1 MLKSYDRAIQPEGSG
16 SVASLELMKS
26 HPAPKRISRI
36 VLAAMIV
43 AQCGLYSFANGHVAR
58 DLGARPAQLASLNNL
73 PVFGDFDGDQRLDQA
88 DLHLA
93 GAHRC
98 IRVRFGDSRESHLE
112 FHETPQVPG
121 TLLTRDINHD
131 NKPDLIWVYHSQ
143 SEHMLVWLGDGVGHF
158 LKAAAESVDA
168 GLRALLF
175 GDSGPGITGF
185 VKDQQVYLTPVPV
198 SSELT
203 RDANLED
210 ESREAL
216 LIADRNKRRDLGLY
230 LSYLRE
236 RGPPLDTP
244 FA

>member
-1 MLKSYDRAIQPEGSG
+1 
-16 SVASLELMKS
+16 
-26 HPAPKRISRI
+26 
-36 VLAAMIV
+36 MIV
-43 AQCGLYSFANGHVAR
+43 AQCGLSSFANGHDAR
-58 DLGARPAQLASLNNL
+58 EFSAFPALLASLNNL

-98 IRVRFGDSRESHLE
+98 IRVRFGDSHESHLE
-112 FHETPQVPG
+112 FHAAPQVLG

-143 SEHMLVWLGDGVGHF
+143 SEQMLVWLGDGLGHF

-175 GDSGPGITGF
+175 GNSDPGLVGG
-185 VKDQQVYLTPVPV
+185 VKDAQLYLTPVPV
-198 SSELT
+198 SSELART
-203 RDANLED
+203 ANLEN
-210 ESREAL
+210 ESRTAL
-216 LIADRNKRRDLGLY
+216 LIAGRSERRDLGLY
-230 LSYLRE
+230 LSHLRE

>member
-1 MLKSYDRAIQPEGSG
+1 
-16 SVASLELMKS
+16 MKS
-26 HPAPKRISRI
+26 HTAPNRVLRIA
-36 VLAAMIV
+36 LAAMIV
-43 AQCGLYSFANGHVAR
+43 AQCGLSSFANNHVVPE
-58 DLGARPAQLASLNNL
+58 LSARPALRASLNNL

-93 GAHRC
+93 GTHHC

-112 FHETPQVPG
+112 FRATPQVLG
-121 TLLTRDINHD
+121 TLLTVDINHD

-143 SEHMLVWLGDGVGHF
+143 SEQTLVWLGDGLGHF

-175 GDSGPGITGF
+175 GNSDPGLVGG
-185 VKDQQVYLTPVPV
+185 VKDAQLYLTPVPV
-198 SSELT
+198 SSELART
-203 RDANLED
+203 ANLEN
-210 ESREAL
+210 ESRTAL
-216 LIADRNKRRDLGLY
+216 LIAGRSERRDLGLY
-230 LSYLRE
+230 LSHLRE

>member
-1 MLKSYDRAIQPEGSG
+1 
-16 SVASLELMKS
+16 
-26 HPAPKRISRI
+26 
-36 VLAAMIV
+36 MIV
-43 AQCGLYSFANGHVAR
+43 AQCGLPSFAKGDVTR
-58 DLGARPAQLASLNNL
+58 QFSARPVQLASLNNL

-112 FHETPQVPG
+112 FHTTPQVLG
-121 TLLTRDINHD
+121 TLLTWDINHD

-143 SEHMLVWLGDGVGHF
+143 SEPLLVWLGDGLGHF

-175 GDSGPGITGF
+175 GDSDPAIVGG
-185 VKDQQVYLTPVPV
+185 VKDEQVYLTPGPV
-198 SSELT
+198 SSELART
-203 RDANLED
+203 ANLEN
-210 ESREAL
+210 ESRKAL
-216 LIADRNKRRDLGLY
+216 LIAGRNKRRDLGLY

-236 RGPPLDTP
+236 RGPPLQTS